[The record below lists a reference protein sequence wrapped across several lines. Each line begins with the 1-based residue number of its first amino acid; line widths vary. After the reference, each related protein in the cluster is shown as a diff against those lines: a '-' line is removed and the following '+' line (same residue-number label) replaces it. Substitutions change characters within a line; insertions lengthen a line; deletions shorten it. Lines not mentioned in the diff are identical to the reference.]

1 MNAGKRQSQTG
12 FTLVEVMV
20 ALTILSLVML
30 VTTTGIRT
38 LARTQVSIERL
49 TDRVDEMRTVSA
61 FMRGL
66 LQSAVLG
73 SGGESEGLTL
83 GGGGSGSSY
92 FDLGANGFSLRAS
105 LLMGEVS
112 GGTRTVRIAKE
123 DDALVLRWTEK
134 RLPVADGRWNG
145 ESFKLLAED
154 IQDFNVAYRRDV
166 KGPWL
171 SRWERGAP
179 PRQLRVSIKSNDK
192 YWPELIMAV
201 LQ

>member
-1 MNAGKRQSQTG
+1 VSFAARRSGGG
-12 FTLVEVMV
+12 FTLVEIMV

-49 TDRVDEMRTVSA
+49 TDRVDEVRTVSG
-61 FMRGL
+61 FMRSL

-83 GGGGSGSSY
+83 GGGGGGSSY

-123 DDALVLRWTEK
+123 EDALVLRWTEK
-134 RLPVADGRWNG
+134 RLPVADGRWSQ
-145 ESFKLLAED
+145 EPSKLLAE
-154 IQDFNVAYRRDV
+154 NVQEIDVTYRRDV

-179 PRQLRVSIKSNDK
+179 PRQVRVSIKSHDK

-201 LQ
+201 QQ